1 MSYHFFD
8 PKQKEGPD
16 VLFDL
21 EVFHFPTEHPELTQ
35 FEMHTVR
42 LDQPVK
48 KHRPKPL
55 VHGWYYW
62 EMLPGQ
68 SPEDEG
74 VCGPFKSKT
83 KALEDARFV

>member
-35 FEMHTVR
+35 DGAYTAR

-48 KHRPKPL
+48 MKPKPL

-68 SPEDEG
+68 GPEDEP
-74 VCGPFKSKT
+74 VCGPFDSKAG
-83 KALEDARFV
+83 ALKYARFGF